1 MNTKK
6 VNTTSTVTVQKH
18 AVNSCIG
25 VKNNK
30 KKCVQKLCVQAT
42 DHMLAV
48 ASM

>member
-18 AVNSCIG
+18 AANSCIG
-25 VKNNK
+25 VKNN